1 MPLVPI
7 AARLSA
13 VLGRSAGFI
22 RSVFIIFL
30 FGEVFPLI
38 TFLLALA
45 ALITG
50 YFIYGRIVDHFFGPD
65 DRQTPA
71 TIHNDGVD
79 YIPLPTWKVF
89 LIQLLNIAGL
99 GPIFGALGGALWG
112 PSVYLWIVLGTI
124 FAGGVHD
131 YLSGMMSIREDGHS
145 ISEIVGHQMGST
157 MLNIMRVFSVI
168 LLILVGTVFMT
179 GPAMLLAKLTS
190 WEVLPWLIVVLAYY
204 FLATMLPI
212 DKIIARFY
220 PIFGICLII
229 MAVGIAG
236 GMLFG
241 VGGHTMPEMVFA
253 NLYPGE
259 NQLPI
264 WPLMFI
270 TVACGA
276 ISGFHST
283 QSPLMS
289 RCLKDERL
297 GRPVF
302 YGAMVAEGVI
312 CLIWAAAG
320 VTFFDGTSGLQAA
333 LKAGGPGGAVYD
345 ICVGYMGTGI
355 GTILA
360 MLGVVA
366 CPITSGDTAFRA
378 ARLTLADWFKIDQVG
393 LVKRLAFAVPLLGI
407 GAVLSQ
413 MNFNIIW
420 RYFSWTN
427 QTLAMI
433 VLWTGAVYLYRHC
446 EGKAWLMACI
456 PATFMSVVTSTYI
469 LQAKEGL
476 ELATSITYPAGI
488 VFGAVCLALYLKAT
502 VFKKNSSSNEELEAA
517 PVENN

>member
-1 MPLVPI
+1 M
-7 AARLSA
+7 AT
-13 VLGRSAGFI
+13 
-22 RSVFIIFL
+22 FIIGLVIL
-30 FGEVFPLI
+30 FGG
-38 TFLLALA
+38 A
-45 ALITG
+45 AL
-50 YFIYGRIVDHFFGPD
+50 YGRFCEKVFGPD

-71 TIHNDGVD
+71 YAKQDGVD
-79 YIPLPTWKVF
+79 YIPMKGWRNS
-89 LIQLLNIAGL
+89 LINLLNIAGTGPIL
-99 GPIFGALGGALWG
+99 GPIQGILFGPIAFITIPIGNVIGGAM
-112 PSVYLWIVLGTI
+112 
-124 FAGGVHD
+124 HD
-131 YLSGMMSIREDGHS
+131 YFSGMICLRDG
-145 ISEIVGHQMGST
+145 GTQMPQMIKRYSNKGIF
-157 MLNIMRVFSVI
+157 NVYNVFCC
-168 LLILVGTVFMT
+168 LLLLLVGAVFVYTPGDIAATQVFNFSGAANATSTWVIYGVIFVYYLVATVF
-179 GPAMLLAKLTS
+179 
-190 WEVLPWLIVVLAYY
+190 
-204 FLATMLPI
+204 PI
-212 DKIIARFY
+212 DKIIGRIY
-220 PIFGICLII
+220 PIFG
-229 MAVGIAG
+229 GIL
-236 GMLFG
+236 LFSAIG
-241 VGGHTMPEMVFA
+241 VFIGLFVKGYPLVEVWNNVWEYNGVFNYSEYFAKGHFF
-253 NLYPGE
+253 
-259 NQLPI
+259 PI
-264 WPLMFI
+264 FFV
-270 TVACGA
+270 TVACG
-276 ISGFHST
+276 ILSGFHST
-283 QSPLMS
+283 QSPLMA

-355 GTILA
+355 GAILA